1 MANQDDLHDML
12 AIADGMQLDLAALVD
27 LLRAS
32 TASRAL
38 DSLGSAI
45 TTDNADHLR
54 RLQLVDMDI
63 FAEAVRDLRD
73 TAADL
78 TNRAVHGAEVLLDL
92 AARIR

>member
-1 MANQDDLHDML
+1 
-12 AIADGMQLDLAALVD
+12 
-27 LLRAS
+27 
-32 TASRAL
+32 
-38 DSLGSAI
+38 
-45 TTDNADHLR
+45 
-54 RLQLVDMDI
+54 MDI